1 MWPQGWIY
9 GAAIAL
15 LDGQSHKMELLNGRV
30 LTQKIADFPILWKYL
45 VRWRGTNLII
55 WLKCV
60 VWWTNNDSPR
70 ILLQVLGLTF
80 FSVCTFF
87 LRMSLVLRTYFHTIS
102 VSNNWVVFSALRI
115 LSTEIARKFWR
126 IERTIRTC
134 FCIQFIWRISCDPL
148 YLQLFRCW
156 IPSGSHL
163 VHILDKLMNV
173 L

>member
-87 LRMSLVLRTYFHTIS
+87 LRMSLNYEPQKYFLKPLNLADDLKSHCHS
-102 VSNNWVVFSALRI
+102 QKAVKMAGFSFAEQGRVCRRRGNGGFWSALWANEPR
-115 LSTEIARKFWR
+115 
-126 IERTIRTC
+126 
-134 FCIQFIWRISCDPL
+134 
-148 YLQLFRCW
+148 
-156 IPSGSHL
+156 
-163 VHILDKLMNV
+163 
-173 L
+173 

>member
-87 LRMSLVLRTYFHTIS
+87 LRMSLKFDTQNFEQFPQFSWLVIKLSHSKSYRTASTWNMPPIISHSSNIVYIFH
-102 VSNNWVVFSALRI
+102 WDHVF
-115 LSTEIARKFWR
+115 
-126 IERTIRTC
+126 
-134 FCIQFIWRISCDPL
+134 
-148 YLQLFRCW
+148 
-156 IPSGSHL
+156 
-163 VHILDKLMNV
+163 
-173 L
+173 